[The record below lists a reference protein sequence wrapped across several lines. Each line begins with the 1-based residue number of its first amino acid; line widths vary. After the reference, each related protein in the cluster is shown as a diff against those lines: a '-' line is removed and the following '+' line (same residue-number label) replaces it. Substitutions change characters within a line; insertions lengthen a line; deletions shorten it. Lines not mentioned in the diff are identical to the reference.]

1 MAGCMFTD
9 GRVVL
14 TGFQPKISK
23 LSGFGGSAHLHE
35 APFET
40 AIRETLE
47 ELLGV
52 KNVPYELIAKMP
64 TSLRHIAYP
73 AYTCFLYGFD
83 DLETI
88 LRRSRRYYLT
98 SPYYSDFPVTIG
110 DLILKRDPAAKGEV
124 TRLFLLPTD
133 TDVLLCKS
141 FQKDLKAISDICL
154 DNNDDEQV

>member
-9 GRVVL
+9 GRIVL
-14 TGFQPKISK
+14 AGFQPKMGKI
-23 LSGFGGSAHLHE
+23 SGFGGGAKPYE
-35 APFET
+35 TPFET

-52 KNVPYELIAKMP
+52 SEVPHELIAKMP
-64 TSLRHIAYP
+64 EGGRHISYP
-73 AYTCFLYGFD
+73 AYTCFLYSFD

-88 LRRSRRYYLT
+88 LRRSRRYYVM

-110 DLILKRDPAAKGEV
+110 DLILKRDPAAEGEV

-133 TDVLLCKS
+133 TDFLLCKS

-154 DNNDDEQV
+154 ST